1 MPTTFKDFEIKESYA
16 RLIQRALWSYLW
28 EGIYKP
34 MFEIM
39 AIKPTIKAKNSMEGE
54 KEIIKALNDGK
65 INYIEGVG
73 FKAKDKFSNRIS
85 LILETWGAKFDK
97 WERVYRI
104 SREDIPTDVLQAVA
118 QNKILQEQKIK
129 EIEKYLDEV
138 IKNIPYQID
147 SMAFNKEVV
156 TILDE
161 AGRQV
166 KKNVRSINLIVPEL
180 TEEQKEEIAREYT
193 NNMKFYIKD
202 WEEKKIPEMRAKV
215 QQLTLAGYRADTV
228 ADLIEKEYNI
238 GKNKA
243 KFLAQNETSIMLA
256 EYKKV
261 TYQEMGFDKF
271 VWRTIIDGK
280 ERKLHEKLNGTT
292 WKWNDPPVIDERT
305 LQKGLPG
312 ETYNCRCQAQPYT
325 DDMIFSLH
333 HQPLGEDLKRRKT
346 DINHYIYEYR
356 DKMQQRR
363 AKLNK

>member
-1 MPTTFKDFEIKESYA
+1 MPTTFKDFQIKESYA
-16 RLIQRALWSYLW
+16 RLVQRALWSYLW

-39 AIKPTIKAKNSMEGE
+39 AIKPILKAKNSLDEE
-54 KEIIKALNDGK
+54 KVIIKALNEGR
-65 INYIEGVG
+65 IYYIEGEG
-73 FKAKDKFSNRIS
+73 FKAKNKFSNRIS
-85 LILETWGAKFDK
+85 LILETWGAKFDR
-97 WERVYRI
+97 WERMYRI
-104 SREDIPTDVLQAVA
+104 QRQNIPTYVLQAVA
-118 QNKILQEQKIK
+118 ENKMLQEQKIK
-129 EIEKYLDEV
+129 EIQKYLDEV
-138 IKNIPYQID
+138 IKNIPYQVD
-147 SMAFNKEVV
+147 TMAFNTEVK
-156 TILDE
+156 TILDD
-161 AGRQV
+161 AGKEI
-166 KKNVRSINLIVPEL
+166 KKNVKSINVIVPEL

-193 NNMKFYIKD
+193 NNLKFYIKD

-215 QQLTLAGYRADTV
+215 QQLVFQGYRADTI
-228 ADLIEKEYNI
+228 AELIEKEYNI

-243 KFLAQNETSIMLA
+243 AFLARNETNILLA

-292 WKWNDPPVIDERT
+292 WDWNDPPVIDERT

-325 DDMIFSLH
+325 EDMMFSLH
-333 HQPLGEDLKRRKT
+333 HQPLGEDLKRRKM
-346 DINHYIYEYR
+346 DINRYIYEYR

-363 AKLNK
+363 AKLTK